1 MTRKTKRSDDIT
13 LLATPA
19 LVTEAQDC
27 LTVGSWLERA
37 GFPRA
42 ATKRL
47 FDAKQVLLNGHR
59 VRPTE
64 PVQVG
69 DELTLQMLKEKLDY
83 EPVPMELVVL
93 YEDEDLLILDKPIG
107 ITVNSSGQVSIA
119 NGVAAYFLDNG
130 IRRKVRFL
138 NRLDRDTSGCLVIAK
153 SGLAQS
159 YYQRQIETDI
169 MEKWYRTVV
178 VGELTGVAVLEVPMR
193 RSEDGIHYEVS
204 DEGKLTRTAYNA
216 LGVTTRHGIV
226 GTEVDVRLYT
236 GKTHQ
241 IRVAMAHI
249 GHPLLGDALYGE
261 AIEGV
266 TYELQA
272 KRLSFVHMRTGE
284 RITVEA
290 ESEAKDETKP

>member
-19 LVTEAQDC
+19 LLADAPDG
-27 LTVGSWLERA
+27 LTVGSWLEHA
-37 GFPRA
+37 GFARA

-59 VRPTE
+59 IRHTE

-83 EPVPMELVVL
+83 EPVDMELHIL
-93 YEDEDLLILDKPIG
+93 YEDEDLLILDKPVG
-107 ITVNSSGQVSIA
+107 ITVNSPDQVSIA
-119 NGVAAYFLDNG
+119 NGVAAYFEDHG

-159 YYQRQIETDI
+159 YYQRQIETDT

-178 VGELTGVAVLEVPMR
+178 VGELTGAAVLELPMGR
-193 RSEDGIHYEVS
+193 GEDGIHYEVR
-204 DEGKLTRTAYNA
+204 DDGKMTRTAYNA
-216 LGVTTRHGIV
+216 LATTECHGVA

-241 IRVAMAHI
+241 IRVAMAHV

-261 AIEGV
+261 AIEGA
-266 TYELQA
+266 TYELRA

-284 RITVEA
+284 RIVVEA
-290 ESEAKDETKP
+290 E

>member
-13 LLATPA
+13 LLATPG
-19 LVTEAQDC
+19 LVAETAD
-27 LTVGSWLERA
+27 LTVGNWLEQV

-59 VRPTE
+59 VRPMAA
-64 PVQVG
+64 VQVG
-69 DELTLQMLKEKLDY
+69 DELTLQMLKEKVDY
-83 EPVPMELVVL
+83 EPVAMDLAVL
-93 YEDEDLLILDKPIG
+93 YEDEDLLIVDKPVG
-107 ITVNSSGQVSIA
+107 ITVNSVGQVSIA
-119 NGVAAYFLDNG
+119 NGVAYYFLHNG

-159 YYQRQIETDI
+159 YYQRQIETDV

-178 VGELTGVAVLEVPMR
+178 VGELAGAAVLEVAMR
-193 RSEDGIHYEVS
+193 RSEDGIHYEVR
-204 DEGKLTRTAYNA
+204 DDGKLTRTAYNA
-216 LGVTTRHGIV
+216 LGATERYGVA

-261 AIEGV
+261 AIDGV
-266 TYELQA
+266 TYELRA
-272 KRLSFVHMRTGE
+272 KRLSFVHMRSGE
-284 RITVEA
+284 RITIEA
-290 ESEAKDETKP
+290 